1 MWCEN
6 FHRYIR
12 LPRHCSVPIAYI
24 LSVYGL
30 VVVRFVDGI
39 PKKNI
44 QHGLRLPLLKRLTA
58 CKPSRGSGKMDARS
72 RVWEPGASM
81 MRESDRV
88 LGSHAQ
94 QMHQACSG
102 VLTSSIP

>member
-39 PKKNI
+39 PKKYTAWLTI
-44 QHGLRLPLLKRLTA
+44 TLVETIDRL
-58 CKPSRGSGKMDARS
+58 
-72 RVWEPGASM
+72 
-81 MRESDRV
+81 
-88 LGSHAQ
+88 
-94 QMHQACSG
+94 QA
-102 VLTSSIP
+102 

>member
-30 VVVRFVDGI
+30 AVVRFVDGI
-39 PKKNI
+39 PKKKYTAWLTI
-44 QHGLRLPLLKRLTA
+44 TLVESIDRL
-58 CKPSRGSGKMDARS
+58 
-72 RVWEPGASM
+72 
-81 MRESDRV
+81 
-88 LGSHAQ
+88 
-94 QMHQACSG
+94 QA
-102 VLTSSIP
+102 